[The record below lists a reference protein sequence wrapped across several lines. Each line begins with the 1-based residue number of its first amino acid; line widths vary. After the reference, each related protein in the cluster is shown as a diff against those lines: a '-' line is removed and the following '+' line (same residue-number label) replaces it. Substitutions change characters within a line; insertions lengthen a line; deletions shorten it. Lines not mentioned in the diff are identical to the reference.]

1 MLGRN
6 NPHFMIIT
14 ALTLSGI
21 WGSAETSPSDAT
33 PNRLLSEQSPYMQQ
47 HAYNPVDWF
56 PWGVEALE
64 KAKTEG
70 KVVLLSIGYSTCRW
84 CHVMNRESFS
94 NPKIAAYLNEHFVCI
109 KVDREERPD
118 VDGVYINFV
127 QQLTG
132 CGG

>member
-1 MLGRN
+1 M
-6 NPHFMIIT
+6 
-14 ALTLSGI
+14 
-21 WGSAETSPSDAT
+21 
-33 PNRLLSEQSPYMQQ
+33 
-47 HAYNPVDWF
+47 DWF
-56 PWGVEALE
+56 PWCDEAFE

-70 KVVLLSIGYSTCRW
+70 KVVLLSIGYSTCHW

-94 NPKIAAYLNEHFVCI
+94 NPKIADYLNEHFVCI
-109 KVDREERPD
+109 EVDREERPD